1 MIYQKQKSGDHSV
14 NIQAGRD
21 VVFNFDINDIA
32 PLMRKQF
39 EELFER
45 LSQSD
50 NRIKSEIISKINSNQ
65 LDEARELTAQLVE
78 EITQKASQDFL
89 DIANLYSILE
99 PSKSERF
106 YQKAIEENPE
116 CSGAINAYAVYL
128 MNSGDLNK
136 AKNLFNSS
144 LTNIVLPSI
153 DREKI
158 IGNLGVLYKNNGE
171 FDKSIENLKNA
182 IALSKSNKNKIGQV
196 KHLNN
201 LGSCYNNIE
210 EYSKAEVYLNESLA
224 LVSDLLEEEQD
235 KALKK
240 EMRRIKS
247 NILTNI
253 AIGLRYLWF
262 KSSDREYLIKAEG
275 VLNQAIDIAELLEEE
290 VELSRHY
297 GNISN
302 IYRQLGERS
311 KCMEYIQKSLTLS
324 ENNNDLRGEVCGL
337 LNIGLAH
344 FDDGD
349 NAIAKEYFE
358 KSLDKESNQYPKLKA
373 HIFSNLALLHK
384 ADGNKSEAR
393 NYFDKAIELYKQL
406 GLNDSLLETTQSFE
420 RN

>member
-50 NRIKSEIISKINSNQ
+50 NSIKSEIISKINSNQ

-116 CSGAINAYAVYL
+116 SSEAINAYAVYL

-136 AKNLFNSS
+136 AEKLFNSS
-144 LTNIVLPSI
+144 LTNIALPSI

-171 FDKSIENLKNA
+171 FDKSIENLENA
-182 IALSKSNKNKIGQV
+182 IVLSKSNKNKIGQV

-210 EYSKAEVYLNESLA
+210 EYSKAELCLNESLA

-262 KSSDREYLIKAEG
+262 KSPDREYLIKAEG

-358 KSLDKESNQYPKLKA
+358 KSLDKEANQYPKLKA

-393 NYFDKAIELYKQL
+393 NYFDKAIELYKKL
-406 GLNDSLLETTQSFE
+406 GLNDSLLEITQSFE
-420 RN
+420 GN